1 MLSQLGITYEYL
13 FAACGFISFLMCIF
27 LQAMKFKT
35 LKIKLTLIRLEFTT
49 AVYLFAW
56 AAQRFFMGN
65 TSEYA
70 YYGVRI
76 ATLLEKIFIL
86 LLVMCLSEFVLR
98 IFMDTGKFTRPPRPL
113 VACLIIPTV
122 GIAVDLISQIT
133 HMYYSF
139 DSNNYY
145 IDGPLFFLS
154 IIFDMLPLCVLVIFL
169 VMNRKLITTENF
181 LASFIFCIAPLIA
194 GLVQYL
200 MNLDSAIQFTLWLSS
215 VAFFWL
221 ALRNQSM
228 ELTRAAFTERGTGFP
243 NADGYIAEVDKII
256 QAGKI
261 TDYTAFYFDICQ
273 MGYINNKY
281 GKVHGDEI
289 IIKYGHN
296 IKRTLEPDEI
306 IGRLGGNYFVS
317 LIKKVNQDKFL
328 KLLKDV
334 LVEIEYNGATEQI
347 HIAAVAGGYEINDKN
362 IPAGRVLGNVG
373 AAIQYAKHVYHK
385 PVLFFDRELE
395 KQLDNTREIGDLARK
410 SLKTNEFVPFYQ
422 PKVDTVNNVI
432 SGAEALVRWRH
443 ENELIPPFRF
453 IPIMEKNGSI
463 CDLDFYVLNYVCRDI
478 KGWIEQGIEPVRVSV
493 NFSRKNLGNPILAE
507 EIKNVVE
514 KHNIPKKYIQIE
526 ITETL
531 DEFPLAYL
539 VGVVEALQRYGFTVA
554 IDDFGTG
561 SSSINLLKAVR
572 FDILKIDKSFVDY
585 ENDLE
590 KLLLK
595 DIINMASDIGIKV
608 IAEGVEER
616 QRVYE
621 LREMG
626 CTEVQGYVFDRPL
639 EKEDFEKRLHNR
651 FYA

>member
-1 MLSQLGITYEYL
+1 
-13 FAACGFISFLMCIF
+13 
-27 LQAMKFKT
+27 
-35 LKIKLTLIRLEFTT
+35 
-49 AVYLFAW
+49 
-56 AAQRFFMGN
+56 
-65 TSEYA
+65 
-70 YYGVRI
+70 
-76 ATLLEKIFIL
+76 
-86 LLVMCLSEFVLR
+86 
-98 IFMDTGKFTRPPRPL
+98 MDTGRFIGVPKPL
-113 VACLIIPTV
+113 VACMIIPPV
-122 GIAVDLISQIT
+122 GIVVVFISLLT
-133 HMYYSF
+133 HMYYNF
-139 DSNNYY
+139 DGNNHY
-145 IDGPLFFLS
+145 IVGPLNFIS
-154 IIFDMLPLCVLVIFL
+154 IAFESLPLIVLL
-169 VMNRKLITTENF
+169 VFMIMNKKLISNENF
-181 LASFIFCIAPLIA
+181 LAGSIFCLAPIIARV
-194 GLVQYL
+194 VQYL
-200 MNLDSAIQFTLWLSS
+200 TGFDAALQFILWLSS
-215 VAFFWL
+215 ISFFWL
-221 ALRNQSM
+221 ALRNQSK
-228 ELTRAAFTERGTGFP
+228 ELTMAAFTERGTGFP
-243 NADGYIAEVDKII
+243 NADGYMAEVDKII
-256 QAGKI
+256 QTGKI
-261 TDYTAFYFDICQ
+261 TDYSAFYFDICQ

-296 IKRTLEPDEI
+296 IKRTLDPDEI

-317 LIKKVNQDKFL
+317 LIKKENQDKFL

-334 LVEIEYNGATEQI
+334 VVEIEYNGAKEEI

-362 IPAGRVLGNVG
+362 IPAGRILGNIG

-410 SLKTNEFVPFYQ
+410 ALKTKEFIPFYQ
-422 PKVDTVNNVI
+422 PKVDTLNNII

-463 CDLDFYVLNYVCRDI
+463 CDLDFYVLDYVCRDI
-478 KGWIEQGIEPVRVSV
+478 KSWMEQGIEPVRVSV
-493 NFSRKNLGNPILAE
+493 NFSRRNLGNPILAE

-531 DEFPLAYL
+531 DEFPLSYL

-585 ENDLE
+585 ENDFE

-616 QRVYE
+616 QRVHE